1 MVRLAMVRLAIAAA
15 ALWAAG
21 AVALAAQD
29 GIVMASEATLR
40 DFLVQNV
47 CLDTGGAVL
56 AGMSPIDGDRRC
68 AAQRDLRPGERL
80 PYHKHDHP
88 SSDQQTATPLG
99 YQRHDS
105 FPVET
110 AGFGTVVEHSFDFGP
125 GDFGAGEGR
134 RFGVF
139 DTGSDGGDIAILSPG
154 IVSIGATEAGGGGF
168 GLWVGECHGP
178 LTAAALTHSWIIVE
192 FDPGQATPL
201 EGETIARL
209 NGVTAGGQQSCPSR
223 FNAAY
228 TSWRVVLF
236 RYRAAPGQG
245 APITLATLVSDHY
258 GGKSRATADHV
269 ERFYFTR
276 ELGGTRWERWEIA
289 SGNPRFSAQKV
300 AEMAAGLESSGR
312 CSAPQ
317 TPNGT
322 PGGGAQLV
330 LVDCREWTRIEP
342 PADPSGDRPGF
353 FIDAVRARPDAP
365 AFFAAP
371 AERQ

>member
-1 MVRLAMVRLAIAAA
+1 MARLAMVRLATVAA
-15 ALWAAG
+15 ALWVAG
-21 AVALAAQD
+21 AVALPTQD
-29 GIVMASEATLR
+29 SITASEATLR
-40 DFLVQNV
+40 DFLIQNL
-47 CLDTGGAVL
+47 CLDKGGAVL
-56 AGMSPIDGDRRC
+56 PGISPVDGDPRC
-68 AAQRDLRPGERL
+68 AAQRDLRPGELL

-88 SSDQQTATPLG
+88 SPTDGATTPLG

-105 FPVET
+105 YPVAT
-110 AGFGTVVEHSFDFGP
+110 AGFGAVVELSFDFGS
-125 GDFGAGEGR
+125 GGGR

-139 DTGSDGGDIAILSPG
+139 DSGSDGGDIAILSPG

-168 GLWVGECHGP
+168 GLWVGECQGP
-178 LTAAALTHSWIIVE
+178 LTASALTHSWIIAE
-192 FDPGQATPL
+192 YDPGQPTQL

-209 NGVTAGGQQSCPSR
+209 NGVRNGAHEGCPAR
-223 FNAAY
+223 FNPAY
-228 TSWRVVLF
+228 TSWRVMPF

-245 APITLATLVSDHY
+245 TPITLATLVSDHY
-258 GGKSRATADHV
+258 GGARPATADHV

-300 AEMAAGLESSGR
+300 AEMAAGLAASGR

-317 TPNGT
+317 T

-353 FIDAVRARPDAP
+353 FIEAVRARPDAP

-371 AERQ
+371 AEPR

>member
-1 MVRLAMVRLAIAAA
+1 MGRIAAA
-15 ALWAAG
+15 AAILFAVGAIAFAAP
-21 AVALAAQD
+21 D
-29 GIVMASEATLR
+29 DSITASEATLR

-56 AGMSPIDGDRRC
+56 PGVSPVDGDRRC

-88 SSDQQTATPLG
+88 SPNEEAATPLG
-99 YQRHDS
+99 YLRHDS
-105 FPVET
+105 FPVAT
-110 AGFGTVVEHSFDFGP
+110 AGFGTVVEHSFDFGS
-125 GDFGAGEGR
+125 GEGR
-134 RFGVF
+134 QFGVF

-154 IVSIGATEAGGGGF
+154 IVSFGATEVGGSGL
-168 GLWVGECHGP
+168 GLWVGECRGS
-178 LTAAALTHSWIIVE
+178 LTAAALTHSWIIAE
-192 FDPGQATPL
+192 FDPGQPTPL

-209 NGVTAGGQQSCPSR
+209 NGVGAGGQQSCPAR
-223 FNAAY
+223 FNPAY
-228 TSWRVVLF
+228 TNWRVMPF

-258 GGKSRATADHV
+258 GGASPASADHV

-300 AEMAAGLESSGR
+300 AEMAAGFAASGR
-312 CSAPQ
+312 CSVPQ
-317 TPNGT
+317 APNGT
-322 PGGGAQLV
+322 PGGGAPLV

-353 FIDAVRARPDAP
+353 FIERIRARPDAP
-365 AFFAAP
+365 AFFAPP
-371 AERQ
+371 AEPR

>member
-1 MVRLAMVRLAIAAA
+1 MAA
-15 ALWAAG
+15 ALLFCTVPSLVPHATAQI
-21 AVALAAQD
+21 VATQD
-29 GIVMASEATLR
+29 TLR

-47 CLDTGGAVL
+47 CLGAGGAVL
-56 AGMSPIDGDRRC
+56 PGVAPIDGDRRC
-68 AAQRDLRPGERL
+68 AAERDLRPGERL
-80 PYHKHDHP
+80 PYHKHDHSSPDQRAIMP
-88 SSDQQTATPLG
+88 SG

-110 AGFGTVVEHSFDFGP
+110 AGFGTVVEHSFDFGV
-125 GDFGAGEGR
+125 GDGR

-139 DTGSDGGDIAILSPG
+139 ETGSDGGDIAVLSPG

-168 GLWVGECHGP
+168 GLWVGECRGP
-178 LTAAALTHSWIIVE
+178 LTATALTRSWIIVE
-192 FDPGQATPL
+192 YDPARPTPL

-209 NGVTAGGQQSCPSR
+209 NGVTAGGQSTCPTR
-223 FNAAY
+223 FNPAY
-228 TSWRVVLF
+228 TSWRVVPF

-245 APITLATLVSDHY
+245 TPITLATLVSEHY

-289 SGNPRFSAQKV
+289 SGNPRFSAAKV
-300 AEMAAGLESSGR
+300 AEMAAGFAATGR
-312 CSAPQ
+312 CSAPEM
-317 TPNGT
+317 PD
-322 PGGGAQLV
+322 GGAPLV

-342 PADPSGDRPGF
+342 PADPAGDRPGF
-353 FIDAVRARPDAP
+353 FIDAIRARPDAP

-371 AERQ
+371 TQPK